1 MILSSSILVGFI
13 RLVLLLMFLY
23 YCNNKL
29 VKREYSHNLL
39 QFIVNEWFKYGSLSL
54 VVVFVLIQFNTYSL
68 INYVLIMSFIIVVDV
83 VGIKNFKNPVRY
95 FKDAAKSRFFEF
107 LKDSENRKPVREL
120 LRLERPKKI
129 KDDRIF
135 IFYAVLILI
144 IMAFVGRY
152 YFYMYDT
159 YLLSDLWVANLNK
172 LILFDE
178 NIWFDGTVSVEGELA
193 VSDLYSKLVD
203 VSPEVGLQSL
213 AILEDIILSLV
224 VFWTIRKITP
234 SRVLAPMIAFLTYV
248 FLYTFSPIEIHY
260 LLQNE
265 PVLMGLTF
273 AIPCMVYTLKPDAIN
288 FKKTNYFISLTIC
301 FLAIGLIDL
310 FTLLILMPPFFIIAL
325 VFVNKHYL
333 SFKWLALS
341 AYVIGTGSVLAM
353 YYMMCDYYQ
362 NDFLIFLQSSLIS
375 VTSFTYMPNLII
387 PFDELIT
394 YYQYGSLFSIIIL
407 PFLIWYKKEPWKP
420 SLVFMLYFNLLVTLS
435 FMHVEWID
443 TDLLRL
449 ALSVLIPVCFG
460 ITVAVLLRLLQ
471 PAYRK
476 VLQFKIPIAV
486 MVSLMAFG
494 GILYSQK
501 EPLSNVKTSDKT
513 PRMVLDAYDEI
524 LHEYFPYSYAVVNDN
539 IAQTMSVNKHFFINY
554 EDFLFSYLESDSIYH
569 HNKKKPRFF
578 IENPQYVIPKS
589 ILVFVYHDN
598 SETENYFA
606 DQNQLE
612 PLLKEQIQTLKKR
625 GRKVSLYYE
634 SPFVNVYEI
643 ENEPRSSKIDDLIY

>member
-1 MILSSSILVGFI
+1 M
-13 RLVLLLMFLY
+13 
-23 YCNNKL
+23 
-29 VKREYSHNLL
+29 

-54 VVVFVLIQFNTYSL
+54 VVVFVLIQFNAYSL
-68 INYVLIMSFIIVVDV
+68 VNYVLIMSFIIVVDV

-193 VSDLYSKLVD
+193 VSNLYSKLVD

-248 FLYTFSPIEIHY
+248 YLYTFSPVEIHY

-301 FLAIGLIDL
+301 FFAIGLIDL

-476 VLQFKIPIAV
+476 VLPFKIPIAV
-486 MVSLMAFG
+486 MVSLLAFG

>member
-54 VVVFVLIQFNTYSL
+54 VVVFVLIQFSAYSL

-95 FKDAAKSRFFEF
+95 FKDTAKSRFFEF
-107 LKDSENRKPVREL
+107 LKNSENRKPVREL
-120 LRLERPKKI
+120 LQMERPKKI
-129 KDDRIF
+129 KDDRVF

-152 YFYMYDT
+152 YFYIYDT

-178 NIWFDGTVSVEGELA
+178 NTWFDGTVSVEGELA
-193 VSDLYSKLVD
+193 VSNLYSKLVD

-248 FLYTFSPIEIHY
+248 FLYTFSPVEIHY

-301 FLAIGLIDL
+301 FFAIGLIDL

-486 MVSLMAFG
+486 VVSLLVFG

-539 IAQTMSVNKHFFINY
+539 IAQTMSINKHFFINY

-589 ILVFVYHDN
+589 VLVFVYHDN
-598 SETENYFA
+598 SEKENYFA

-612 PLLKEQIQTLKKR
+612 PLLKEHIQTLEKR

-643 ENEPRSSKIDDLIY
+643 ENEPKSSKIDDLIY

>member
-13 RLVLLLMFLY
+13 RLVFLLMFLY

-54 VVVFVLIQFNTYSL
+54 VVVFVLIQFSVYSL

-95 FKDAAKSRFFEF
+95 FKDVAKSRFFEF
-107 LKDSENRKPVREL
+107 LKNSENRKSVREL

-144 IMAFVGRY
+144 ITAFVGRY
-152 YFYMYDT
+152 YFYIYDT
-159 YLLSDLWVANLNK
+159 YLLSDLWIANLNK

-178 NIWFDGTVSVEGELA
+178 NTWFNGTVSVEGELA
-193 VSDLYSKLVD
+193 VSNLYSKLVD

-224 VFWTIRKITP
+224 VFWTIRKITS

-248 FLYTFSPIEIHY
+248 FLYTFSPVEIHY

-273 AIPCMVYTLKPDAIN
+273 AIPCMVYTLKPDVIN
-288 FKKTNYFISLTIC
+288 FKKTNYFVSLTIC
-301 FLAIGLIDL
+301 FFAIGLIDL
-310 FTLLILMPPFFIIAL
+310 FTLLILIPPFFIIAL
-325 VFVNKHYL
+325 VFVNKNYL
-333 SFKWLALS
+333 SFKWIALL
-341 AYVIGTGSVLAM
+341 AYVVGTGSVLAM
-353 YYMMCDYYQ
+353 YYVMCDYYQ
-362 NDFLIFLQSSLIS
+362 NDFFIFLQSSLIS

-435 FMHVEWID
+435 FMQVEWID

-449 ALSVLIPVCFG
+449 ALSVIIPICFG

-471 PAYRK
+471 PAYRR

-486 MVSLMAFG
+486 MVSLLAFG

-501 EPLSNVKTSDKT
+501 ESLSNVKTSDKT

-539 IAQTMSVNKHFFINY
+539 IAQTMSINKHFFINY

-569 HNKKKPRFF
+569 HNRKKPRFF

-612 PLLKEQIQTLKKR
+612 PLLKEHIQTLEKR

-643 ENEPRSSKIDDLIY
+643 ENEPKSSKIDDLIY

>member
-54 VVVFVLIQFNTYSL
+54 VVVFVLIQFNAYSL
-68 INYVLIMSFIIVVDV
+68 VNYVLIMSFIIVVDV

-193 VSDLYSKLVD
+193 VSNLYSKLVD

-248 FLYTFSPIEIHY
+248 YLYTFSPVEIHY

-301 FLAIGLIDL
+301 FFAIGLIDL

-476 VLQFKIPIAV
+476 VLPFKIPIAV
-486 MVSLMAFG
+486 MVSLLAFG

>member
-13 RLVLLLMFLY
+13 RLIFLLMFLY

-54 VVVFVLIQFNTYSL
+54 VIVFVLIQFSVFSL
-68 INYVLIMSFIIVVDV
+68 INYVLIMMFLILVDV
-83 VGIKNFKNPVRY
+83 VGVKNFKNPVRY
-95 FKDAAKSRFFEF
+95 FKETAKSRFFEF
-107 LKDSENRKPVREL
+107 LKETENKKPLKEL
-120 LRLERPKKI
+120 IQLEKPKKL
-129 KDDRIF
+129 KDDRVF
-135 IFYAVLILI
+135 IFYATLVLIVA
-144 IMAFVGRY
+144 AFIGRY

-172 LILFDE
+172 VILFDE
-178 NIWFDGTVSVEGELA
+178 NIWFNGTVSIEGELA
-193 VSDLYSKLVD
+193 MSNLYSKLVD

-224 VFWTIRKITP
+224 VFWSVRKITT
-234 SRVLAPMIAFLTYV
+234 SKVLAPMIAFITYV

-273 AIPCMVYTLKPDAIN
+273 GIPTMVYTLKPDVIN
-288 FKKTNYFISLTIC
+288 FKKINFFTSLTIC
-301 FLAIGLIDL
+301 FIAIGLIDL

-325 VFVNKHYL
+325 VFVNRNYL
-333 SFKWLALS
+333 AFKWIALLA
-341 AYVIGTGSVLAM
+341 YIVGTGIILGT
-353 YYMMCDYYQ
+353 YYIMCQFYQ

-387 PFDELIT
+387 PFKELLN

-407 PFLIWYKKEPWKP
+407 PYLIWYKKEQWKP

-435 FMHVEWID
+435 FVHVEWID
-443 TDLLRL
+443 SDLLRL
-449 ALSVLIPVCFG
+449 ALSVFIPICFG
-460 ITVAVLLRLLQ
+460 ITTAVLLRLLF
-471 PAYRK
+471 PVYKK
-476 VLQFKIPIAV
+476 VLRFKVPIAV
-486 MVSLMAFG
+486 AISLLVFG
-494 GILYSQK
+494 GIIYSQIQ
-501 EPLSNVKTSDKT
+501 PLKNIKTSDKT
-513 PRMVLDAYDEI
+513 PRMVLDAYDAI
-524 LHEYFPYSYAVVNDN
+524 LHEYFPHSYAVVNDN
-539 IAQTMSVNKHFFINY
+539 IAQTLSLNKHFFINY
-554 EDFLFSYLESDSIYH
+554 EDFLFGYLESDSIYH
-569 HNKKKPRFF
+569 HNKKKPKFF

-598 SETENYFA
+598 TETENHFA

-612 PLLKEQIQTLKKR
+612 PLLKEHINTLEKR

-634 SPFVNVYEI
+634 SPYVNVYEI
-643 ENEPRSSKIDDLIY
+643 ENEPKSSKIDDLIY

>member
-54 VVVFVLIQFNTYSL
+54 VVVFVLIQFSAYSL

-95 FKDAAKSRFFEF
+95 FKDTAKSRFFEF
-107 LKDSENRKPVREL
+107 LKNSENRKPVREL
-120 LRLERPKKI
+120 LQMERPKKI
-129 KDDRIF
+129 KDDRVF

-152 YFYMYDT
+152 YFYIYDT

-178 NIWFDGTVSVEGELA
+178 NTWFDGTVSVEGELA
-193 VSDLYSKLVD
+193 VSNLYSKLMD

-248 FLYTFSPIEIHY
+248 FLYTFSPVEIHY

-301 FLAIGLIDL
+301 FFAIGLIDL

-325 VFVNKHYL
+325 VFVNKNYL

-476 VLQFKIPIAV
+476 ALQFKIPIAV
-486 MVSLMAFG
+486 MVSLLVFG

-501 EPLSNVKTSDKT
+501 QPLSNVKTSDKT

-539 IAQTMSVNKHFFINY
+539 IAQTMSINKHFFINY

-589 ILVFVYHDN
+589 VLVFVYHDN
-598 SETENYFA
+598 SEKENYFA

-612 PLLKEQIQTLKKR
+612 PLLKEHIQTLEKR

-643 ENEPRSSKIDDLIY
+643 ENEPKSSKIDDLIY